1 MEPFKMNEWQMGGS
15 PSSATAT
22 GSEDAAPPGFR
33 NVRKEDVTTPMK
45 KKHITMTGLCKPPF
59 DLDRKDSQLPHF
71 SYQLQYAILTGKCRK
86 IVIEMHF
93 VLATGICAD
102 ELFAFLRVAA
112 GSSGDSSVQT
122 CAHIAFVTGKDYAP
136 ALIMDDRYR

>member
-59 DLDRKDSQLPHF
+59 DFDLKLQLPTSPFFISASIRH
-71 SYQLQYAILTGKCRK
+71 SDREVSKNRDRDA
-86 IVIEMHF
+86 
-93 VLATGICAD
+93 
-102 ELFAFLRVAA
+102 LRTRRRNMC
-112 GSSGDSSVQT
+112 G
-122 CAHIAFVTGKDYAP
+122 
-136 ALIMDDRYR
+136 

>member
-45 KKHITMTGLCKPPF
+45 KKTHHN
-59 DLDRKDSQLPHF
+59 DR
-71 SYQLQYAILTGKCRK
+71 I
-86 IVIEMHF
+86 
-93 VLATGICAD
+93 
-102 ELFAFLRVAA
+102 
-112 GSSGDSSVQT
+112 VQT
-122 CAHIAFVTGKDYAP
+122 ALRLQPKTSTPNFPIFHISFNTP
-136 ALIMDDRYR
+136 F

>member
-45 KKHITMTGLCKPPF
+45 KKTHITMTGLCKPPF
-59 DLDRKDSQLPHF
+59 DFDLKLQLPT
-71 SYQLQYAILTGKCRK
+71 SP
-86 IVIEMHF
+86 
-93 VLATGICAD
+93 
-102 ELFAFLRVAA
+102 FLISASIRHSDREV
-112 GSSGDSSVQT
+112 SKNRDR
-122 CAHIAFVTGKDYAP
+122 D
-136 ALIMDDRYR
+136 ALRTRRRNMCG